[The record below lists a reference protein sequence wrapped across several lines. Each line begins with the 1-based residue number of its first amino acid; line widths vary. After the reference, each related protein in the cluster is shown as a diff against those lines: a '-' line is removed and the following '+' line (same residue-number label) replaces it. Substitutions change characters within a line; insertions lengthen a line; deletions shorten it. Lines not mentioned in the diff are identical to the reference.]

1 MTKLL
6 PDPKKSFRIYKQ
18 IRIKDKRIKTY
29 IRKMGC
35 KSLKYTFMKTRFCVN
50 GGGGLY
56 IGKYPA
62 PSTWEKG
69 HRLKSF
75 VEKVKREN
83 RKKGKMF
90 KKKRLQFFVS
100 TTHYREF
107 MG

>member
-50 GGGGLY
+50 GGEGGSIYWKIPSPLHLGEGASAEV
-56 IGKYPA
+56 ICGK
-62 PSTWEKG
+62 SEKG
-69 HRLKSF
+69 
-75 VEKVKREN
+75 EQEKREN
-83 RKKGKMF
+83 
-90 KKKRLQFFVS
+90 V
-100 TTHYREF
+100 
-107 MG
+107 